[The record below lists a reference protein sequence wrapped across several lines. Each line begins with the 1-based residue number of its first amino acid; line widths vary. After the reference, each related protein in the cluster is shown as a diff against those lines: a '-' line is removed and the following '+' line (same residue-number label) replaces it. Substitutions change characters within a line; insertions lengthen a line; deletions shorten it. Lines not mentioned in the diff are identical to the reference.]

1 MVGVRFLFKEISGY
15 FLLGVRLSFGGN
27 QIVVWLMSGLY
38 LVSVRYCLLGVK
50 VLFCGCKFMW
60 VSGHSLVDVGL
71 FSCCSLVGVVSRFV
85 CVRLLFL

>member
-15 FLLGVRLSFGGN
+15 FLLGVRFTFGGN

-50 VLFCGCKFMW
+50 VLFCGCKSLW
-60 VSGHSLVDVGL
+60 VSGHCLVDVGL